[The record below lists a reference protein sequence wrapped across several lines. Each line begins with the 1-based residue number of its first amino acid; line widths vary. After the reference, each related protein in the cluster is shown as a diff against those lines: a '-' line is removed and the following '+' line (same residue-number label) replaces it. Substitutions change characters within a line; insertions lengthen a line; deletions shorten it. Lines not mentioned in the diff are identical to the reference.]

1 MEIDKGTGLSEEQV
15 AEFKEAFNLFDKD
28 GSGAIDIDELAE
40 VMKSLGQNPTRS
52 ELQAMIDEVDE
63 SGEGEIDFD
72 EFLMMMAKAL
82 TKEVDSKEEM
92 MKCFKVF
99 DKDGSGEIAR
109 EDLHHIIATM
119 AEKLTEDEIKD
130 FIDEA
135 DKDGDGSIDYEE
147 FINMM
152 LSD

>member
-1 MEIDKGTGLSEEQV
+1 
-15 AEFKEAFNLFDKD
+15 
-28 GSGAIDIDELAE
+28 
-40 VMKSLGQNPTRS
+40 
-52 ELQAMIDEVDE
+52 
-63 SGEGEIDFD
+63 
-72 EFLMMMAKAL
+72 MMAKAL

-130 FIDEA
+130 MMA
-135 DKDGDGSIDYEE
+135 DPD
-147 FINMM
+147 INMKKPHQKLM
-152 LSD
+152 LKAWQELTRGRAS